1 MLGFV
6 VRRLRGRLPLAAAV
20 LLTVLI
26 TTTVLTALFA
36 FTRGVGD
43 AGLRQALAG
52 PGLARGTVL
61 VTGSHAAADRAKDDE
76 AVRGF
81 ARGLFGPLPTGAESV
96 ARSRSFGLP
105 GPHTPGKDADLTLL
119 AAFAKDRVRLLAGT
133 WPQPVAGALSD
144 RTPVPVAV
152 PKAALDRLGLTE
164 ERSPRGCGST
174 TGTAAPR

>member
-43 AGLRQALAG
+43 AGLRQALQG
-52 PGLARGTVL
+52 PGRERATVL
-61 VTGSHAAADRAKDDE
+61 VTGEHPAPARTQDDA

-81 ARGLFGPLPTGAESV
+81 ADELFGRLPVGVESL
-96 ARSRSFGLP
+96 ARSRPYGLP
-105 GPHTPGKDADLTLL
+105 GAAAPGREADLTLL
-119 AAFAKDRVRLLAGT
+119 ASFDRRRVRLLAGQ
-133 WPQPVAGALSD
+133 WPQAAGGAGSAGG
-144 RTPVPVAV
+144 P
-152 PKAALDRLGLTE
+152 
-164 ERSPRGCGST
+164 SPWGWRCPGRRWSGS
-174 TGTAAPR
+174 G